1 MNNKCNYPP
10 FRCNLTTI
18 GELPTNY
25 KETLSYY
32 ETLVWLIEY
41 LKNEIIPKVNNCIL
55 EVKELEEFV
64 KKLEEYINN
73 YFDNLDIQEEVN
85 KALNKMAENGTLA
98 KIINDELFN
107 LINNDISTI
116 KADLELIKNSFN
128 DFNAFKD
135 AQNTK
140 NSEYDT
146 FISSQNTKNSEYDTF
161 ISSQNTKN
169 STYDTFINNQN
180 TKNEVYD
187 NFITSQNSKN
197 SKYDTNFTNINEH
210 LQNRII
216 SRITGTAT
224 LSEPNHETLIDIP
237 YSEIQQKYKDI
248 VPSYEIVSNDAFYHN
263 ILYSKPFIFDI
274 QILYNDEKMIVP
286 ASMLDRVKSDLF
298 TSVGVVFLSDKV
310 RCILKTKTDANLS
323 ASTTASITFII
334 KSFVEDKISIVI

>member
-85 KALNKMAENGTLA
+85 KALNKMAEDGTLA

-116 KADLELIKNSFN
+116 KADLELIKNSFS
-128 DFNAFKD
+128 DFNAFKN
-135 AQNTK
+135 A
-140 NSEYDT
+140 
-146 FISSQNTKNSEYDTF
+146 QNTKNSEYDTF

-180 TKNEVYD
+180 TKNEDYD

-210 LQNRII
+210 LQNRVI

-237 YSEIQQKYKDI
+237 YSDIQQKYKDA

-274 QILYNDEKMIVP
+274 QILYNDDKMIVP

-310 RCILKTKTDANLS
+310 RCILKTKTGANLS

>member
-85 KALNKMAENGTLA
+85 KALNKMAEDGTLA

-116 KADLELIKNSFN
+116 KADLELIKNSFS

-135 AQNTK
+135 A
-140 NSEYDT
+140 
-146 FISSQNTKNSEYDTF
+146 QNTKNSEYDTF

-237 YSEIQQKYKDI
+237 YSDIQQKYKDA
-248 VPSYEIVSNDAFYHN
+248 VPSYEIVNNDAFYHN

-286 ASMLDRVKSDLF
+286 ASMLDKVKSDLF

-334 KSFVEDKISIVI
+334 KSFVEDKISIAI

>member
-1 MNNKCNYPP
+1 MINKCNYPP

-85 KALNKMAENGTLA
+85 KALNKMAEDGTLA

-116 KADLELIKNSFN
+116 KADLELIKNSFS

-135 AQNTK
+135 AQTTK
-140 NSEYDT
+140 N
-146 FISSQNTKNSEYDTF
+146 NA
-161 ISSQNTKN
+161 
-169 STYDTFINNQN
+169 YDTFINNQN
-180 TKNEVYD
+180 TKNTTYD
-187 NFITSQNSKN
+187 NFISSQNTKN
-197 SKYDTNFTNINEH
+197 GKYDTNFTNINEH

-224 LSEPNHETLIDIP
+224 LSEPNKQTLIDIP
-237 YSEIQQKYKDI
+237 YSEIQQKYKDA
-248 VPSYEIVSNDAFYHN
+248 VPSYEIVNNDAFYHN

-298 TSVGVVFLSDKV
+298 TAVMVVFLSDKV
-310 RCILKTKTDANLS
+310 RCILQTKTGADLS
-323 ASTTASITFII
+323 TTKTASITFIV
-334 KSFVEDKISIVI
+334 KSFVEDKISIAI

>member
-85 KALNKMAENGTLA
+85 KALNKMAEDGTLA

-116 KADLELIKNSFN
+116 KADLELIKNSFS

-135 AQNTK
+135 A
-140 NSEYDT
+140 
-146 FISSQNTKNSEYDTF
+146 QNTKNSEYDTF

-210 LQNRII
+210 LQNRVI

-310 RCILKTKTDANLS
+310 RCILKTKTGANLS

>member
-85 KALNKMAENGTLA
+85 KALNKMAEDGTLA

-116 KADLELIKNSFN
+116 KADLELIKNSFS
-128 DFNAFKD
+128 DFNAFKN
-135 AQNTK
+135 A
-140 NSEYDT
+140 
-146 FISSQNTKNSEYDTF
+146 QNTKNSEYDTF

-210 LQNRII
+210 LQNRVI

-224 LSEPNHETLIDIP
+224 LSEPNHETLIDIS

-310 RCILKTKTDANLS
+310 RCILKTKTGANLS

>member
-85 KALNKMAENGTLA
+85 KALNKMAEDGTLA

-116 KADLELIKNSFN
+116 KADLELIKNSFS

-135 AQNTK
+135 A
-140 NSEYDT
+140 
-146 FISSQNTKNSEYDTF
+146 QNTKNSEYDTF

-210 LQNRII
+210 LQNRVI